1 MGHRIVSFVVILVV
15 LGAAAAFTYRNYKP
29 EESGILTL
37 YGNLDDRQ
45 VELPFQLQ
53 ERIASIRVEEGD
65 RVKTGD
71 LLGTLETVRIENA
84 LRQAE
89 AACEAARQN
98 YLKVKNGS
106 RAEEIAIAEAGV
118 AAAKANLE
126 YKEKNFTRQKALAKQ
141 SAVSQQ
147 IADQAESDYAVALA
161 LLNGA
166 QKKLD
171 QTNAGFRQEEIA
183 QAQAELQQA
192 EAQIVILKQQLADT
206 ELKSPVDGVVRN
218 RLQEPGEMASP
229 LKAALSI
236 AVTEPKW
243 VRVYLPEDRYGTVKT
258 GTAAEITVDS
268 LPDKKFDGWV
278 GYISPTAEFTPKNV
292 ESTELRPALVYEI
305 RVFVKD
311 PSNQLLLGQPATV
324 KIPQTL

>member
-1 MGHRIVSFVVILVV
+1 M
-15 LGAAAAFTYRNYKP
+15 
-29 EESGILTL
+29 
-37 YGNLDDRQ
+37 
-45 VELPFQLQ
+45 
-53 ERIASIRVEEGD
+53 
-65 RVKTGD
+65 
-71 LLGTLETVRIENA
+71 
-84 LRQAE
+84 
-89 AACEAARQN
+89 
-98 YLKVKNGS
+98 
-106 RAEEIAIAEAGV
+106 
-118 AAAKANLE
+118 
-126 YKEKNFTRQKALAKQ
+126 
-141 SAVSQQ
+141 
-147 IADQAESDYAVALA
+147 ALA

-192 EAQIVILKQQLADT
+192 EAQIVILKQELADT

-236 AVTEPKW
+236 AVTDPKW
-243 VRVYLPEDRYGTVKT
+243 VRVYLPENRYGTIKT
-258 GTAAEITVDS
+258 GTVAEVTVDS
-268 LPDKKFDGWV
+268 LPGKKFDGWV

-305 RVFVKD
+305 RVYVKD
-311 PSNQLLLGQPATV
+311 PDNQLLLGQPATV